1 MELKIAGKTYAHGS
15 FYRNENVL
23 LGKLPRGTE
32 FGADEEGTG
41 WIVTF
46 RGLTTAQVE
55 RLAELTKDGL

>member
-1 MELKIAGKTYAHGS
+1 MELKIAGETYAGKEL
-15 FYRNENVL
+15 YRNESVL

-41 WIVTF
+41 WMVMF